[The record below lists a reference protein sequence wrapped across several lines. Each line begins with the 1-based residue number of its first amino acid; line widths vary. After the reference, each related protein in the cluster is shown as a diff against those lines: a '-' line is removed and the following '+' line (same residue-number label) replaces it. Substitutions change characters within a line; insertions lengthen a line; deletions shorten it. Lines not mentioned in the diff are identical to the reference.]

1 MPILM
6 DMIFSAVIGGMM
18 LISLHSLNTKLNAA
32 ASTKTLTTGVQQN
45 LNVVTDILE
54 YDLRKVGYNN
64 FTLPNFKSA
73 ESSKVYLRGDF
84 NNDGNPDSVTYYL
97 GTVADASQINP
108 RSRVLYRAYNG
119 GTPVPIRVGVTRF
132 RFWYYDQAGTPLAT
146 TPAVANSTL
155 IRSVKV
161 TLSLQ
166 AGSFIEPKRLP
177 NGTVKYDTTF
187 SSASWEKMIR
197 PVNLK

>member
-6 DMIFSAVIGGMM
+6 DMLFSAVIGGTM
-18 LISLHSLNTKLNAA
+18 LISLHSLNTKLNTA
-32 ASTKTLTTGVQQN
+32 ASAKALTTGAQQN
-45 LNVVTDILE
+45 MSVVTDILE

-64 FTLPNFKSA
+64 FTLPNFKMA
-73 ESSKVYLRGDF
+73 ESSRVYLRADF
-84 NNDGNPDSVTYYL
+84 NSDGNPDSVSYYL
-97 GTVADASQINP
+97 GSTADPTQVNP

-119 GTPVPIRVGVTRF
+119 GTPVPFRVGVTRF

-146 TPAVANSTL
+146 TPAVANSAL
-155 IRSVKV
+155 IRGVKV